1 MILFDSKQWIN
12 DIDTTLKYLPELDM
26 IAGNSVMVTGS
37 TGLIGSTVVELLLRY
52 NDGHDKKLSIYAA
65 GRNKEKFIQRFG
77 YLTKRM
83 DLIFVDYD
91 ALNYKVNFNFKADY
105 IIHIASNAY
114 PQIIMKEPAETM
126 VSNFIGLKSLLDY
139 SKENNTKRLLYLSS
153 SEVYGKKEN
162 NKPFNEDEYG
172 VIDVLNPRNS
182 YSIGKRAGE
191 TLCVSY
197 NSEYGVDAVIARPG
211 HIYGPT
217 ASMSDNRISSA
228 FAYKAA
234 KGENLIVKSSGEQIR
249 SYCYCLDCA
258 SAIIKIMLLGISGKA
273 YNISNPSSVISI
285 KQMAEIYSSCG
296 GVKLSFKEAS
306 PEEKKAFNPMNNSS
320 LNSNSLLK
328 LGWHGCF
335 DAETGLSHTVK
346 ILKEILNSEQK

>member
-12 DIDTTLKYLPELDM
+12 DIDTTLKYLPELEI
-26 IAGNSVMVTGS
+26 IAGKSVIVTGA
-37 TGLIGSTVVELLLRY
+37 TGLIGSAVVELLLRY
-52 NDGHDKKLSIYAA
+52 NDSHDKKINIYAA
-65 GRNKEKFIQRFG
+65 GRNKDKFLLKFG
-77 YLTKRM
+77 YLAERK
-83 DLIFVDYD
+83 DLIFIYYNALDFKVD
-91 ALNYKVNFNFKADY
+91 FNFEADY

-114 PQIIMKEPAETM
+114 PEIIMKEPAETM
-126 VSNFIGLKSLLDY
+126 VDNFIGLKALLDY
-139 SKENNTKRLLYLSS
+139 SKENNIKRLLYLSS

-172 VIDVLNPRNS
+172 FIDVLNPRNS

-197 NSEYGVDAVIARPG
+197 NSEYRIDTVIARPG

-234 KGENLIVKSSGEQIR
+234 KGEDLIMKSSGEQIR

-296 GVKLSFKEAS
+296 GVKLSFEEAS
-306 PEEKKAFNPMNNSS
+306 QEEKKAFNPMNNSS
-320 LNSNSLLK
+320 LNSESLLN
-328 LGWHGCF
+328 LGWRGLF
-335 DAETGLSHTVK
+335 DAKSGLNHTVL
-346 ILKEILNSEQK
+346 ILKEVLDNNQ